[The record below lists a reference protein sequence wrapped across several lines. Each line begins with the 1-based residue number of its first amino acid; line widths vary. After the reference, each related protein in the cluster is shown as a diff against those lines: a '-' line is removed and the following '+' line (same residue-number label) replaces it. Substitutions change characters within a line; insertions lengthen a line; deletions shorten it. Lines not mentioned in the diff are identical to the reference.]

1 MYKGLFII
9 FCCILSPGCVHE
21 DVTIF
26 TTSSSI
32 FFSGKKN
39 IIAKFNNENK
49 NILISKL
56 KSLHTIE
63 TVDKCENCFP
73 YFLSSYNYSLII
85 ANKKTKIEFMIRNRT
100 WIGNTTIYH
109 FNAENLISKETWN
122 EVDKKLRTTYEDSVD
137 AENKKIINDVLS
149 DISSCSGNN
158 H

>member
-1 MYKGLFII
+1 MYKGLLII
-9 FCCILSPGCVHE
+9 FCCILSQGCVHE
-21 DVTIF
+21 NATVFSPD
-26 TTSSSI
+26 SSI
-32 FFSGKKN
+32 SFSGEKD
-39 IIAKFNNENK
+39 IIVKIHTENK
-49 NILISKL
+49 NALIRNLKKL
-56 KSLHTIE
+56 YTIE
-63 TVDKCENCFP
+63 NAEKNENFFP
-73 YFLSSYNYSLII
+73 YFLSCYHYRLVI